1 MTDTK
6 SSATG
11 VLHGLRVL
19 DLSWGIA
26 GPMTTMLLADHGATV
41 TKIEPPG
48 GDPFRGQL
56 GYRAWQRG
64 KRSAVLDL
72 TRSDDRGA
80 LLALVRHADIL
91 VESYSPGVTQRLRID
106 YETLRALNPRLIYC
120 SITGYGRGNRH
131 SDRPGYDA
139 LVAARTG
146 LHWEQRGWPEG
157 AVNHMSGRP
166 DPFAEVEL
174 SYDGVQGPP
183 RPGPVFPA
191 SHWPSLGAF
200 FAASTAISAALR
212 AREITG
218 RGQWVE
224 TSLLQGAL
232 ACAGGVWQR
241 AENPDAPMFDSWI
254 LGSRS
259 PKGHFQCADGRW
271 IHNWVPN
278 PRFILT
284 AAQGDT
290 INATPDLK
298 AQNDPDRFGTGPE
311 ELLVMNHYQPILAA
325 AVRKFPA
332 QDWVQAAAVAGMT
345 IQEVRSPEA
354 ALADP
359 LLLEDGCVAQI
370 VDPDLGPIR
379 QVGITYRL
387 DTSPGAI
394 TGPAPRVGEHTD
406 EVKAEA
412 EALRMQA
419 PMASDQPARA
429 GSKLSAPLSGIRV
442 IDLGLAIAGPY
453 GAQILSDLGA
463 EVIKINATYD
473 TYWHSNHI
481 AYMANRGKRSIALNL
496 KDPRC
501 MKVLLQLIDTA
512 DVVQHN
518 MRYDAAER
526 LGIDYESLKQRNP
539 RLIYCHTRGFERGVR
554 QSLPG
559 NDQTGGCLAGVQY
572 EDGGMGRGGKPLWSF
587 CSLGDTGNGFLSA
600 IAIIQALYQRERTG
614 VGQMCDTSIVNAQL
628 LNTSYVVAASD
639 GRGFDRPRID
649 AMQLGFSAM
658 HRLYECSEG
667 WLCLV
672 LVSERDWHRFCVS
685 TSLESLVTDERFATA
700 DARARNDESLA
711 QLIEQRLRERSA
723 AEWFATLDAAGV
735 PCEVCDPSFALQL
748 HDDPEIGR
756 RGWVVSYQHPF
767 VGKLDQIGLPY
778 DFSDTPA
785 RVQGPPL
792 VVGQHSRE
800 ILRELGYSQ
809 AQIDEL
815 CADCVLEWIPGQG
828 HRRVRSPWEAAAP
841 AQPGAIDKSE

>member
-1 MTDTK
+1 MAPT
-6 SSATG
+6 TG

-26 GPMTTMLLADHGATV
+26 GPMTTMLLADHGAAV

-72 TRSDDRGA
+72 IRSEDRA
-80 LLALVRHADIL
+80 TLLALVRHADIL
-91 VESYSPGVTQRLRID
+91 VESYSPGVTQRLGID
-106 YETLRALNPRLIYC
+106 YAALSMLNPQLIYC

-131 SDRPGYDA
+131 SGRPGYDS

-157 AVNHMSGRP
+157 AINHMSGRP
-166 DPFAEVEL
+166 DPFAEVDI
-174 SYDGVQGPP
+174 SYEGVQGPP

-218 RGQWVE
+218 KGQWVE

-241 AENPDAPMFDSWI
+241 AENTDAPMFNSWI

-284 AAQGDT
+284 AAQGDPSRGDT
-290 INATPDLK
+290 LNATPDLK

-325 AVRKFPA
+325 AMQKFPA
-332 QDWVQAAAVAGMT
+332 QDWVQAAAVAGITM
-345 IQEVRSPEA
+345 QEVRSPEE

-359 LLLEDGCVAQI
+359 LFLADGCVTEI

-394 TGPAPRVGEHTD
+394 AGPAPRVGEHT
-406 EVKAEA
+406 EAVKAEA
-412 EALRMQA
+412 EALREQA
-419 PMASDQPARA
+419 PKPTRE
-429 GSKLSAPLSGIRV
+429 GKKLSAPLAGIRV

-453 GAQILSDLGA
+453 GTQILSDLGA

-539 RLIYCHTRGFERGVR
+539 RLIYCHTRGFERGER
-554 QSLPG
+554 QALPG
-559 NDQTGGCLAGVQY
+559 NDQTGGCLAGVQH

-600 IAIIQALYQRERTG
+600 IAIIQALYHRERPG
-614 VGQMCDTSIVNAQL
+614 AGQMCDTSIVNAQL
-628 LNTSYVVAASD
+628 LNTSYVVATPD
-639 GRGFDRPRID
+639 GGSFERPRTD
-649 AMQLGFSAM
+649 AMQLGFSAT
-658 HRLYECSEG
+658 HRLYECSQD

-672 LVSERDWHRFCVS
+672 LATSEQWDRFCIA
-685 TSLESLVTDERFATA
+685 TGLESLATDERFATPA
-700 DARARNDESLA
+700 ARVSNDETLA
-711 QLIEQRLRERSA
+711 QLIEQKFRERQA
-723 AEWFATLDAAGV
+723 TEWFSMLDAAGV
-735 PCEVCDPSFALQL
+735 PCEVCDRGFALRL
-748 HDDPEIGR
+748 HDDPEIVQ
-756 RGWVVSYQHPF
+756 RGWVVSYRHPF

-778 DFSDTPA
+778 DFSETAA

-792 VVGQHSRE
+792 VVGQHSAE

-815 CADCVLEWIPGQG
+815 CADCVLDWTPGTP

-841 AQPGAIDKSE
+841 AAKSD